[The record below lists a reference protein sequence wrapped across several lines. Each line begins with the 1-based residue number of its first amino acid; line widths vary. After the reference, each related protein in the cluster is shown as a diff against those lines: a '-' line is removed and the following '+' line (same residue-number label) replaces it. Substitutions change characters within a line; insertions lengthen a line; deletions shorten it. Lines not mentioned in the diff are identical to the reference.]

1 MGYFAVIDTETNWEN
16 QVMSIGTVIADGN
29 TFQPVA
35 VKYHVLDP
43 EYRIGGM
50 FEDVLFPQE
59 RAVPTVCARLE
70 AMQELLNWFDE
81 YSVSSMFAYN
91 AAFDHKLIPELARLT
106 WYDIMRLAAYR
117 QYNRKIPGCADCCS
131 TGRLKRSYGWSQCC
145 GCFPATAAIG
155 RPTTPFSTPW
165 TSWKSCACWDTG
177 WEPISRCSPL
187 LLSLFPQQVLHQI
200 FDKLPAFAAAFAA
213 SGHLLHLGKG
223 GRALF
228 NRVRDFAVSDVPAMA
243 GNLISFHDDHLV
255 DHDNIF
261 RAQAQA

>member
-1 MGYFAVIDTETNWEN
+1 MGYFAVIDTETNWGN

-50 FEDVLFPQE
+50 FEGVLFPQE

-81 YSVSSMFAYN
+81 YGVTSMFAYN
-91 AAFDHKLIPELARLT
+91 AAFDHKLMPELARLT

-131 TGRLKRSYGWSQCC
+131 TGRLKRSYGV
-145 GCFPATAAIG
+145 
-155 RPTTPFSTPW
+155 
-165 TSWKSCACWDTG
+165 
-177 WEPISRCSPL
+177 EPMLR
-187 LLSLFPQQVLHQI
+187 LLSG
-200 FDKLPAFAAAFAA
+200 D
-213 SGHLLHLGKG
+213 G
-223 GRALF
+223 GYRETHNALF
-228 NRVRDFAVSDVPAMA
+228 DALDELEIMRLLGHSLGAYIP
-243 GNLISFHDDHLV
+243 L
-255 DHDNIF
+255 
-261 RAQAQA
+261 